1 MIKKIKTLYEAI
13 KFEHTI
19 FALPFAYLGMVLAAH
34 GIPTLWQIAWITL
47 AMAGAR
53 SFAMALNRLVDASQ
67 DALNPRTAIR
77 ALPQRLLKP
86 FEMLLFVLVSLAL
99 FAFSAWEL
107 NPLCLSLVPVALIFL
122 VAYSYTKRFTWLCH
136 LVLGLADGIAPI
148 GGWLAVNP
156 TLSAA
161 NLLPPL
167 LLGLAVTAWVGGFD
181 LIYSC
186 QDLDFDRSMGLHS
199 IPARFGVAVALRLST
214 VMHILTIALLF
225 SVGIIL
231 HLDLLYWLGL
241 VVATALLVYEHRL
254 VNPSD
259 LSKLN
264 VAFFNMNG
272 YIAVI
277 VFLCTC
283 LAIYVPWP

>member
-1 MIKKIKTLYEAI
+1 MMIKKIKTL
-13 KFEHTI
+13 
-19 FALPFAYLGMVLAAH
+19 
-34 GIPTLWQIAWITL
+34 
-47 AMAGAR
+47 
-53 SFAMALNRLVDASQ
+53 
-67 DALNPRTAIR
+67 
-77 ALPQRLLKP
+77 
-86 FEMLLFVLVSLAL
+86 
-99 FAFSAWEL
+99 
-107 NPLCLSLVPVALIFL
+107 
-122 VAYSYTKRFTWLCH
+122 
-136 LVLGLADGIAPI
+136 
-148 GGWLAVNP
+148 
-156 TLSAA
+156 
-161 NLLPPL
+161 
-167 LLGLAVTAWVGGFD
+167 
-181 LIYSC
+181 
-186 QDLDFDRSMGLHS
+186 LDFDRSMGLHS
-199 IPARFGVAVALRLST
+199 IPVRFGVAVALRLST

-241 VVATALLVYEHRL
+241 VVATVLLVYEHRL